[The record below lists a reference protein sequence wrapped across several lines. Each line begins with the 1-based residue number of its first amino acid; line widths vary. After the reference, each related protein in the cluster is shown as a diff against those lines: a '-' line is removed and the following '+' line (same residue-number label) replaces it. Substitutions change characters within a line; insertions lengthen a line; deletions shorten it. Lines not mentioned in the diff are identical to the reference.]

1 MVFAG
6 LPLSTLLAI
15 GGAFAA
21 ATVVLYVLKLRRR
34 PLAVPFTR
42 LWREVRSEKQS
53 SSLFSQLKRLLSLL
67 LSLLMVG
74 ALVLA
79 LGDPRPSGHRTEG
92 RSFVVL
98 VDTSASMGATDEK
111 PSRLGAA
118 TGRLSEIIQGLS
130 SADRMQIVSMGPTP
144 RPLTTLTDD
153 AAALQ
158 AATQSLRPS
167 DTGADL
173 DQALAFAQDAL
184 RGQPRPEVLVMSD
197 GALGAGDAG
206 EREAQKTELER
217 AGIALSYFGVGKAA
231 RNVAITQFSVRR
243 YPLDKSRYEVLL
255 ELTNASPE
263 PATVELSLYGDGA
276 IVEVTRLSLGPNE
289 RARRF
294 YPDLAGANRDLE
306 ARIAVVDGAADTLP
320 ADNRAFATLPERR
333 RARVLLVSAG
343 NAYLEAAVLLDE
355 YLVVEQIA
363 PAQYPPAKD
372 FDVTIFDGVAP
383 PRVARTGAALYL
395 GPPRE
400 ASEAKNFPVKIGEEL
415 EMFGFDEW
423 DEKSPVLRWMAMPDI
438 QVLAGHALTPEK
450 GDRVLGS
457 SESESGVKRPILVSG
472 TRAEGPFIALGF
484 DPRRSDLVLRIGF
497 PLFVLNVID
506 AFSSQSTDALSA
518 FQTGS
523 VWRVPLGARRVGAG
537 PLWVQAPDGE
547 RVEAPVENE
556 SAVLFGER
564 AGFYDVSG
572 VEPPLRF
579 AASLS
584 DPEESHIEPKNE
596 VLPGVR
602 AGRGPEL
609 ALGTRREWWG
619 MLVLG
624 VLLVSLV
631 EWVTYHRRW
640 TV

>member
-21 ATVVLYVLKLRRR
+21 ATVLLYVLKLRRR

-42 LWREVRSEKQS
+42 LWREVLSEKQS

-118 TGRLSEIIQGLS
+118 QKRLSEIIQGLS
-130 SADRMQIVSMGPTP
+130 ATDRMQIVSMGPTP

-153 AAALQ
+153 EGALQ

-173 DQALAFAQDAL
+173 DRALDFAEDAL
-184 RGQPRPEVLVMSD
+184 RGQPRPEVVVMSD

-206 EREAQKTELER
+206 ERAAQKTELER

-243 YPLDKSRYEVLL
+243 YPLDKSRYEALL

-263 PATVELSLYGDGA
+263 PATLELSLYGDGA
-276 IVEVTRLSLGPNE
+276 VVEVTRLTLGPNE

-306 ARIAVVDGAADTLP
+306 ARIAVVDGAADALP

-333 RARVLLVSAG
+333 RARVLVVSAG

-355 YLVVEQIA
+355 NLSVEQIT
-363 PAQYPPAKD
+363 PAQYPPALD

-383 PRVARTGAALYL
+383 SRVARTGAALYL
-395 GPPRE
+395 GPP
-400 ASEAKNFPVKIGEEL
+400 SEGSDANFPVKVGAEL
-415 EMFGFDEW
+415 EMFGFDHW

-438 QVLAGHALTPEK
+438 QVLKGYALVPDK

-506 AFSSQSTDALSA
+506 AFSAQSTDALSA

-523 VWRVPLGARRVGAG
+523 VWRVPLGSRRVGAG

-547 RVEAPVENE
+547 RLEAPVENDN
-556 SAVLFGER
+556 AVLFGER
-564 AGFYDVSG
+564 AGFYDVRG

-584 DPEESHIEPKNE
+584 DPEESRIEPKNE

-602 AGRGPEL
+602 ASRGPEL
-609 ALGTRREWWG
+609 ALGTRREWWAL
-619 MLVLG
+619 LVLG
-624 VLLVSLV
+624 VLVVSLV